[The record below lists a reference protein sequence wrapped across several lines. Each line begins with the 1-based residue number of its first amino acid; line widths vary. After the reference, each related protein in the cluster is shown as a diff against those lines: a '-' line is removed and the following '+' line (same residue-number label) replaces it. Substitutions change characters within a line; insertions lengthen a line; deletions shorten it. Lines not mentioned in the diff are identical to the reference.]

1 MKLYEI
7 ANDYLALLEA
17 IESGEIL
24 EECISDTLEAIKGE
38 IDVKADNIACML
50 KSLEADVNAFKAEEN
65 RLKERRE
72 QKERAYEKLKNY
84 LSDMLLRV
92 NVGRV
97 ETARNVISFRK
108 SEAVEVEPSFIEWA
122 QKNRDDLLK
131 YGKPTAKLT
140 EIKNA
145 IKSGDVIEG
154 AALVTRQNI
163 QIS

>member
-17 IESGEIL
+17 IESGEIP

-72 QKERAYEKLKNY
+72 QKERAYERLKMY
-84 LSDMLLRV
+84 LSDMLIRV

-131 YGKPTAKLT
+131 YGKPTANLT
-140 EIKNA
+140 SIKTA
-145 IKSGDVIEG
+145 IKGGDVIEG
-154 AALVTRQNI
+154 ATLVTRQNI
-163 QIS
+163 QIN

>member
-17 IESGEIL
+17 IESGEIP

-50 KSLEADVNAFKAEEN
+50 KSLEADVNAFKAEEA
-65 RLKERRE
+65 RLAERRK
-72 QKERAYEKLKNY
+72 QKERAYERLKNY
-84 LSDMLLRV
+84 LSDMLIRV
-92 NVGRV
+92 NVGKV

-122 QKNRDDLLK
+122 LKNRDDLIK
-131 YGKPTAKLT
+131 YGKPSANLT
-140 EIKNA
+140 SIKNA

-154 AALVTRQNI
+154 ATLVTRNNI
-163 QIS
+163 QIN